1 MARQLYARRAL
12 WVTDGDRGPSM
23 GFAAK
28 VADWRPETADAAL
41 YALSAVFAGL
51 TIALSTIALYRQWA
65 DIAIGPYAAAAAAS
79 LLIARRRRKSRL
91 RGARAL
97 VFGAVLLGA
106 TLVPLS
112 LEVVWHAESHS
123 SLYVQPEVSVVQQA
137 AYRATRGED
146 PYQLVV
152 GRHDRFL
159 LNTPGLPTYENFF
172 PYLPLMIVF
181 GLPSTTKEPLQLSDA
196 RIFFSLVTL
205 LVAGGALA
213 MSKASKESRVRSLQ
227 VLAVLP
233 TAALPLATGGDDMP
247 IVALLLLGL
256 VLAQHRKPG
265 WAGLVLGTVCAMK
278 LTAWPLAILALF
290 AARAKDGTR
299 APGRM
304 AAGMIVIGGAVVIP
318 FVLRGP
324 HAFFENLI
332 LFPLGL
338 SGVPTPAASPL
349 PGHILV
355 TWFPFLHRI
364 LPVSA
369 AVIGAA
375 VLAAYLWRRRPTT
388 ASEVATLAGWV
399 MLAAI
404 LVAPGV
410 LFGYLLYPVNFFV
423 WGWMLRED
431 RDRETAVDPQHRVP
445 GEHGLQASPAT
456 AG

>member
-1 MARQLYARRAL
+1 LAGQLYARRAL

-28 VADWRPETADAAL
+28 VAHWRPETADAAL

-152 GRHDRFL
+152 GRHDRVL

-247 IVALLLLGL
+247 IIALLLLGL
-256 VLAQHRKPG
+256 VLAQLRKPG
-265 WAGLVLGTVCAMK
+265 WSGLVLGTVCAMK
-278 LTAWPLAILALF
+278 LTAWPLAVLALF
-290 AARAKDGTR
+290 AARARDGTR

-349 PGHILV
+349 PGHVLV

-375 VLAAYLWRRRPTT
+375 VLGIYLWRRRPTT
-388 ASEVATLAGWV
+388 AAEVATLAGWV
-399 MLAAI
+399 MLTAI

-410 LFGYLLYPVNFFV
+410 RFGYLLYPVNFFV
-423 WGWMLRED
+423 WGWMLRDD
-431 RDRETAVDPQHRVP
+431 RDSQAAADPRYQAP
-445 GEHGLQASPAT
+445 EEYGLQISPAT
-456 AG
+456 VT